1 MVQRAGSRGHR
12 FAPDDLGVTGP
23 QIDHLRKY
31 TGDWCRILP
40 ADAERMARHGKPVG
54 CTRHKYAIIATT
66 SQRRSGDFYAIGSR
80 ARLTAS
86 RMVWADAVHR
96 KGVAA
101 RVLWVSMNVRMAG
114 ASE

>member
-66 SQRRSGDFYAIGSR
+66 SQRPCRDSCGIGSL
-80 ARLTAS
+80 AAS
-86 RMVWADAVHR
+86 RMVWADAAHR

-114 ASE
+114 AWE